1 MVLDLGDHPSGRGPA
16 LQTDGE
22 IAHVNAD
29 DLERGVTAYAIAGL
43 VLRNV
48 AHRALTHEV
57 RLALAGYLLRYL
69 SEDVVI
75 AIGESIA
82 ERTGN
87 DVRDVAPAVRSTAD
101 KLKRNE
107 PVTGRTELTKAIDRP
122 IVKRIVDWIE
132 VDDGPGADA
141 LRLEDFIAYLPEHR
155 YICIP
160 TRDFWAAS
168 SVDSRVARPAPRV
181 KPTTWLDRNRHV
193 EQMTWCPGKPLMV
206 ENAILSDGGWIEYE
220 GFRIFNLYREPVV
233 TEGDPQAA
241 GPWLNH
247 LRRIYPD
254 DFEHIVRWLAHRV
267 QHPDQKLNHALVLGG
282 AQGIGKDTLLDA
294 VRDAVGPW
302 NVVEVTPT
310 QVMGR
315 FNGWVKSIILR
326 ISEARDLGD
335 VSRYNFYEHLKSII
349 AAPPEVLRVD
359 EKNLREYPAPNVT
372 GVVLTTNYKTAGI
385 YLPPDD
391 RRHYVAWS
399 ECDRDEFDD
408 DYWKNLYAWYDAGGR
423 AHVAAYLRT
432 VNLATFD
439 PKAPPPKTAAWYAIV
454 DANLAP
460 EENELAD
467 AIDKT
472 GRWTA

>member
-1 MVLDLGDHPSGRGPA
+1 M
-16 LQTDGE
+16 
-22 IAHVNAD
+22 
-29 DLERGVTAYAIAGL
+29 
-43 VLRNV
+43 
-48 AHRALTHEV
+48 
-57 RLALAGYLLRYL
+57 
-69 SEDVVI
+69 
-75 AIGESIA
+75 
-82 ERTGN
+82 
-87 DVRDVAPAVRSTAD
+87 
-101 KLKRNE
+101 
-107 PVTGRTELTKAIDRP
+107 
-122 IVKRIVDWIE
+122 
-132 VDDGPGADA
+132 
-141 LRLEDFIAYLPEHR
+141 
-155 YICIP
+155 
-160 TRDFWAAS
+160 
-168 SVDSRVARPAPRV
+168 
-181 KPTTWLDRNRHV
+181 
-193 EQMTWCPGKPLMV
+193 
-206 ENAILSDGGWIEYE
+206 
-220 GFRIFNLYREPVV
+220 

-454 DANLAP
+454 DANLA
-460 EENELAD
+460 LRR
-467 AIDKT
+467 T
-472 GRWTA
+472 S